1 MPNNKHQNQELNIS
15 SQIPKTPSHIPG
27 PEITVDCCCPFRFP
41 CPLSLFVVSPSQEL
55 LPINKSLCLSTKV
68 SAYKKCLN
76 AQISSPT
83 TTPSP
88 PHPNLNVENY
98 AIRRS
103 FKFYK
108 AQIFEMEVLLF
119 TEDSDSEFGSILAG
133 QAGVGWG
140 EWIW

>member
-1 MPNNKHQNQELNIS
+1 MPNNKNQNQELNIS
-15 SQIPKTPSHIPG
+15 SQIPNTPSHIPG

-41 CPLSLFVVSPSQEL
+41 CPFFFL
-55 LPINKSLCLSTKV
+55 LLLLQKSFCLLNI
-68 SAYKKCLN
+68 KCLN

>member
-1 MPNNKHQNQELNIS
+1 MSFL
-15 SQIPKTPSHIPG
+15 
-27 PEITVDCCCPFRFP
+27 
-41 CPLSLFVVSPSQEL
+41 LFVASPSKEL
-55 LPINKSLCLSTKV
+55 LLIK
-68 SAYKKCLN
+68 YQKCLN

-140 EWIW
+140 MDLVVLKDKNRTFLHWIKFVS